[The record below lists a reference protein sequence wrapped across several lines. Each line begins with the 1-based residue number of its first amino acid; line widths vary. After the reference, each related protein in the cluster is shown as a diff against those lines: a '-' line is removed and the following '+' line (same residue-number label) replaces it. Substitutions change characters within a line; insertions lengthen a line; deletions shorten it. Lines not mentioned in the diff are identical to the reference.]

1 MTHFLISD
9 ENPEGHKL
17 EDILAAIRK
26 DILVR
31 CTKIVDDRKPEAQQ
45 VLDNNLKILN
55 LMSETISLAENST
68 QILDKSFGR
77 SRTSEGKPPRIG
89 NP

>member
-1 MTHFLISD
+1 MTHFLISE

-17 EDILAAIRK
+17 EGILAAIRK

-31 CTKIVDDRKPEAQQ
+31 CTKIVDDRKPEARQ
-45 VLDNNLKILN
+45 VMDNNMKILN
-55 LMSETISLAENST
+55 LLTEAIILADSST
-68 QILDKSFGR
+68 QMLDKSFGP
-77 SRTSEGKPPRIG
+77 SRAGDGSAPRIG